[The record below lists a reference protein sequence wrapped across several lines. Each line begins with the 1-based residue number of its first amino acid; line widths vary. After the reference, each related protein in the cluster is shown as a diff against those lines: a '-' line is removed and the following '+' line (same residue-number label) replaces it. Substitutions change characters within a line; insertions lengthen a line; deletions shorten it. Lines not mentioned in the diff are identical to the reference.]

1 MWREPYRISPQL
13 AVIVQACLSVV
24 VMELQ
29 LVRNELH
36 RQNDE
41 GRVSNTLN
49 YGSWKRRNTNFAQG
63 RSTLLPDNS
72 SLQGSNHS

>member
-1 MWREPYRISPQL
+1 MRSKRYVTGTIPHQSTTRRHVL
-13 AVIVQACLSVV
+13 ACLSVV

-49 YGSWKRRNTNFAQG
+49 YGS
-63 RSTLLPDNS
+63 
-72 SLQGSNHS
+72 